1 MHPYNV
7 TPEEYA
13 AFYEEHFSDRG
24 KFPRIS
30 ELIGSQKQALVTPPI
45 YKEEEQAIKIPAPI
59 EAKPLDADNDSPE
72 YIDFS
77 PRERIPLQHEKEARL
92 LGHFC
97 NLVIR
102 RLALCHSKVE
112 EWKLIVE
119 EYNNGTMAPELFKL
133 RGERKE
139 RALRLWIDQ
148 YIKSNQDMFALLHKG
163 KNINHKRKVT
173 EIESNVLLSI
183 LLHPNQITIGSAINM
198 LKAQAR
204 MGYFESPTSKPTLR
218 RWCTE
223 WMENHLATWEQ
234 TRKGSKYVA
243 EHIVKTIH
251 RDARLLRVGQVWVA
265 DGHTLAFDI
274 LNPHTGKA
282 QRMTM
287 IMVFDWASRYPVGAS
302 LAFTEDSQHIQT
314 AFRNAFLNTSHWY
327 LQTDAE
333 GNTVQTRP
341 PFAFVPEAVYLDNGK
356 AFRAK
361 LFHESWEG
369 HDLEL
374 ELGGVFPKLGIEAH
388 FAESYNAKA
397 KVIERFF
404 RTFQEQFERFISSFR
419 GANVANKPS
428 TLMRNEKW
436 AKALY
441 KREAPT
447 IQDAMQMIGFYIR
460 HIYGETEHGG
470 LEGKTPWQVFS
481 SALVPEERMLRPD
494 KLNFMMLATERK
506 SVRNDGIV
514 FNKLLYWH
522 IALMDNIGKPVIIR
536 YDYAEA
542 RWILVYDMKDNFICQ
557 AELRRSQHPF
567 IHIDKNNPVSHQ
579 SLKKEYTQIKK
590 LQRLTEQHAR
600 DFVLHNQEAVDN
612 LLEPY
617 VRESLSGPNPTF
629 QQGGMITAPE
639 PEVQDRIEAMEQEMV
654 KELPALEFITPEA
667 QNFGTNQPDPKI
679 IDTDSDKQQET
690 STADPEP
697 EEQDDDDDESFYGML
712 KKVGII

>member
-1 MHPYNV
+1 MSNFKV
-7 TPEEYA
+7 EELRKSP
-13 AFYEEHFSDRG
+13 H
-24 KFPRIS
+24 
-30 ELIGSQKQALVTPPI
+30 KQ
-45 YKEEEQAIKIPAPI
+45 EIPV
-59 EAKPLDADNDSPE
+59 ESNRFE
-72 YIDFS
+72 FIDFT
-77 PRERIPLQHEKEARL
+77 PREKLPLKYDREARL
-92 LGHFC
+92 IGHFC
-97 NLVIR
+97 TLVMG
-102 RLALCHSKVE
+102 RLAVCGSKAD
-112 EWKLIVE
+112 EWQRIVH
-119 EYNNGTMAPELFKL
+119 EYNSGQLVPELYQI

-139 RALRLWIDQ
+139 RALRVWIDH
-148 YIKSNQDMFALLHKG
+148 YAKSDRDMFALLHKN
-163 KNINHKRKVT
+163 KNLTHSRRVSET
-173 EIESNVLLSI
+173 ETKVLLSI
-183 LLHPNQITIGSAINM
+183 LMHPNQITIGSAINM

-204 MGYFESPTSKPTLR
+204 LGYYESPTSKPTLR
-218 RWCTE
+218 RWCNE
-223 WMENHLATWEQ
+223 WRDDHLAAWEQ

-243 EHIVKTIH
+243 EHIVKSIH

-274 LNPHTGKA
+274 LNPQTGKA

-287 IMVFDWASRYPVGAS
+287 IMVFDWASRYPVGAT
-302 LAFTEDSQHIQT
+302 LAFTEDSQHIQA
-314 AFRNAFLNTSHWY
+314 AFRNAFLNTSQWY

-356 AFRAK
+356 AFRSK

-369 HDLEL
+369 HDLEV

-436 AKALY
+436 AKVLY
-441 KREAPT
+441 KSEPPT
-447 IQDAMQMIGFYIR
+447 IEEAMRMIGFYIR
-460 HIYGETEHGG
+460 YIYGENEHGG
-470 LEGKTPWQVFS
+470 LEGKKPWEVYS
-481 SALVPEERMLRPD
+481 SALIPEERMLRPD
-494 KLNFMMLATERK
+494 KLNFMMLTTERK
-506 SVRNDGIV
+506 SIRNEGIV

-536 YDYAEA
+536 YDYADA
-542 RWILVYDMKDNFICQ
+542 RWILVYDTKDKFICQ

-567 IHIDKNNPVSHQ
+567 IHIDKDNPVSHQ

-600 DFVLHNQEAVDN
+600 DFVLHNQESVDK
-612 LLEPY
+612 LLAPY
-617 VRESLSGPNPTF
+617 VEASLTAPNPTF
-629 QQGGMITAPE
+629 KQGNMIAAPE
-639 PEVQDRIEAMEQEMV
+639 PDAQDRMDEMEQELV
-654 KELPALEFITPEA
+654 KDLPELEFIAPEE
-667 QNFGTNQPDPKI
+667 QNFGSTQPDSKI
-679 IDTDSDKQQET
+679 TDKDTDKQQET

-697 EEQDDDDDESFYGML
+697 EEQDDEDDESFYGML

>member
-1 MHPYNV
+1 MSIYDEIDPLTYAELYQSIYPDWKGKQDLLNQIGKDQEIKPKPEPVPVPTV
-7 TPEEYA
+7 TEADSNILDDSIVLEDEPSAPSDPEE
-13 AFYEEHFSDRG
+13 
-24 KFPRIS
+24 
-30 ELIGSQKQALVTPPI
+30 
-45 YKEEEQAIKIPAPI
+45 
-59 EAKPLDADNDSPE
+59 E
-72 YIDFS
+72 YIDFT
-77 PRERIPLQHEKEARL
+77 PQERVPVKYDHEAKLLGYFCTTVLERLQHSE
-92 LGHFC
+92 
-97 NLVIR
+97 
-102 RLALCHSKVE
+102 SKGR
-112 EWKLIVE
+112 EWKLLTK
-119 EYNNGTMAPELFKL
+119 EYNNGSLAPELYALKGK
-133 RGERKE
+133 RTE
-139 RALRLWIDQ
+139 RALRLWLGRYEQ
-148 YIKSNQDMFALLHKG
+148 SKQDMYALLHGNRYQKRQRKITELEG
-163 KNINHKRKVT
+163 K
-173 EIESNVLLSI
+173 VLLAI
-183 LLHPNQITIGSAINM
+183 LLHPNRISIGSALKF
-198 LKAQAR
+198 LKAKA
-204 MGYFESPTSKPTLR
+204 ESGLIDSPSSVPTLR
-218 RWCTE
+218 RWVEE
-223 WMENHLATWEQ
+223 WRDDNLAMWEQ
-234 TRKGSKYVA
+234 ARQGSKFVA
-243 EHIVKTIH
+243 EHIIKTIH
-251 RDARLLRVGQVWVA
+251 RDSRLLSVGEVWVA

-274 LNPHTGKA
+274 LNPKTGKA

-287 IMVFDWASRYPVGAS
+287 IMVFDWASRYPVGAT
-302 LAFTEDSQHIQT
+302 LAFTEDSQHIQA
-314 AFRNAFLNTSHWY
+314 AFRNGFLNWGALPQY
-327 LQTDAE
+327 
-333 GNTVQTRP
+333 
-341 PFAFVPEAVYLDNGK
+341 VYLDNGK
-356 AFRAK
+356 AFKSK
-361 LFHESWEG
+361 LFHEQWEG
-369 HDLEL
+369 HDLAK
-374 ELGGVFPKLGIEAH
+374 ELGGIFPKLGIKAH

-441 KREAPT
+441 KCEAPT

-567 IHIDKNNPVSHQ
+567 IHIDKNNPISHQ

-600 DFVLHNQEAVDN
+600 DFVLHNQEAVDK

-617 VRESLSGPNPTF
+617 MRESLSGPNPTF
-629 QQGGMITAPE
+629 KQGGMITAPE
-639 PEVQDRIEAMEQEMV
+639 PEAQDRIEAMEQELV
-654 KELPALEFITPEA
+654 KDLPELEFIAPED
-667 QNFGTNQPDPKI
+667 QNFGAVKPND
-679 IDTDSDKQQET
+679 
-690 STADPEP
+690 
-697 EEQDDDDDESFYGML
+697 
-712 KKVGII
+712 

>member
-1 MHPYNV
+1 MHPYDFS
-7 TPEEYA
+7 PEEYN
-13 AFYEEHFSDRG
+13 AFFEEQLSDREKYPRLSEVIG
-24 KFPRIS
+24 KKIMVP
-30 ELIGSQKQALVTPPI
+30 KPTPI
-45 YKEEEQAIKIPAPI
+45 YKEEEPVEIANVPDTDQAQ
-59 EAKPLDADNDSPE
+59 EYMGERAD
-72 YIDFS
+72 YIDLS
-77 PRERIPLQHEKEARL
+77 PRERQPLQHEREARL

-102 RLALCHSKVE
+102 RLSLCGSKVE
-112 EWKLIVE
+112 EWKLIVN
-119 EYNNGTMAPELFKL
+119 EYNSEQLVPQLYKI

-148 YIKSNQDMFALLHKG
+148 YVKSNQDMFALLHKG
-163 KNINHKRKVT
+163 KNITHQRKVT
-173 EIESNVLLSI
+173 ETESKVLLSI

-204 MGYFESPTSKPTLR
+204 LGYYESPTSKPTLR
-218 RWCTE
+218 RWCNE
-223 WMENHLATWEQ
+223 WRDNHLAAWEQ

-243 EHIVKTIH
+243 EHIVKSIH
-251 RDARLLRVGQVWVA
+251 RDSRLLHVGQVWVA

-302 LAFTEDSQHIQT
+302 LAFTEDSQHIQA
-314 AFRNAFLNTSHWY
+314 AFRHAFLNTSQWY
-327 LQTDAE
+327 LDKDAE

-356 AFRAK
+356 AFRSK

-369 HDLEL
+369 HDLEV

-441 KREAPT
+441 KSEPPT
-447 IQDAMQMIGFYIR
+447 IEEAMQMIGFYIR

-567 IHIDKNNPVSHQ
+567 IHIDKNNPISHQ

-639 PEVQDRIEAMEQEMV
+639 PEAQDRIEAMEQELV
-654 KELPALEFITPEA
+654 KDLPELEFLNPEE
-667 QNFGTNQPDPKI
+667 QNFGSNQSDTKI
-679 IDTDSDKQQET
+679 TDTENEQEA
-690 STADPEP
+690 STADPDP

>member
-1 MHPYNV
+1 
-7 TPEEYA
+7 
-13 AFYEEHFSDRG
+13 
-24 KFPRIS
+24 
-30 ELIGSQKQALVTPPI
+30 
-45 YKEEEQAIKIPAPI
+45 
-59 EAKPLDADNDSPE
+59 
-72 YIDFS
+72 
-77 PRERIPLQHEKEARL
+77 
-92 LGHFC
+92 
-97 NLVIR
+97 
-102 RLALCHSKVE
+102 
-112 EWKLIVE
+112 
-119 EYNNGTMAPELFKL
+119 
-133 RGERKE
+133 
-139 RALRLWIDQ
+139 
-148 YIKSNQDMFALLHKG
+148 
-163 KNINHKRKVT
+163 
-173 EIESNVLLSI
+173 
-183 LLHPNQITIGSAINM
+183 
-198 LKAQAR
+198 
-204 MGYFESPTSKPTLR
+204 
-218 RWCTE
+218 
-223 WMENHLATWEQ
+223 
-234 TRKGSKYVA
+234 
-243 EHIVKTIH
+243 
-251 RDARLLRVGQVWVA
+251 
-265 DGHTLAFDI
+265 
-274 LNPHTGKA
+274 
-282 QRMTM
+282 
-287 IMVFDWASRYPVGAS
+287 
-302 LAFTEDSQHIQT
+302 
-314 AFRNAFLNTSHWY
+314 
-327 LQTDAE
+327 
-333 GNTVQTRP
+333 
-341 PFAFVPEAVYLDNGK
+341 
-356 AFRAK
+356 
-361 LFHESWEG
+361 
-369 HDLEL
+369 LEL

-470 LEGKTPWQVFS
+470 LEGKTPWQVIS

-494 KLNFMMLATERK
+494 MLNFMMLATERK

-567 IHIDKNNPVSHQ
+567 IHIDKDNPISHQ

-629 QQGGMITAPE
+629 RQGSMITAPE
-639 PEVQDRIEAMEQEMV
+639 PEAQDRIEAMEQELV
-654 KELPALEFITPEA
+654 KDLPELAFINPEE
-667 QNFGTNQPDPKI
+667 QNFGSDQSDTKI
-679 IDTDSDKQQET
+679 TDTENEQEA
-690 STADPEP
+690 STADPDP

>member
-1 MHPYNV
+1 
-7 TPEEYA
+7 
-13 AFYEEHFSDRG
+13 
-24 KFPRIS
+24 
-30 ELIGSQKQALVTPPI
+30 
-45 YKEEEQAIKIPAPI
+45 
-59 EAKPLDADNDSPE
+59 
-72 YIDFS
+72 
-77 PRERIPLQHEKEARL
+77 
-92 LGHFC
+92 
-97 NLVIR
+97 
-102 RLALCHSKVE
+102 
-112 EWKLIVE
+112 
-119 EYNNGTMAPELFKL
+119 
-133 RGERKE
+133 
-139 RALRLWIDQ
+139 
-148 YIKSNQDMFALLHKG
+148 
-163 KNINHKRKVT
+163 
-173 EIESNVLLSI
+173 
-183 LLHPNQITIGSAINM
+183 
-198 LKAQAR
+198 
-204 MGYFESPTSKPTLR
+204 
-218 RWCTE
+218 
-223 WMENHLATWEQ
+223 MENHLATWEQ

-327 LQTDAE
+327 LQADAE

-404 RTFQEQFERFISSFR
+404 RTFQEQFERFIGSFR

-567 IHIDKNNPVSHQ
+567 IHIDKDNPISHQ

-617 VRESLSGPNPTF
+617 VRESLSGPNTTF
-629 QQGGMITAPE
+629 QQGNLITAPE
-639 PEVQDRIEAMEQEMV
+639 PEAQDRIEEMEQEMV
-654 KELPALEFITPEA
+654 KELPAFEFITPEA
-667 QNFGTNQPDPKI
+667 QNLGTATPNPNTK
-679 IDTDSDKQQET
+679 DTSEDT
-690 STADPEP
+690 LTADPDP
-697 EEQDDDDDESFYGML
+697 EEQDDEDDESFYGML

>member
-1 MHPYNV
+1 MQPYDV

-13 AFYEEHFSDRG
+13 AFYEERFPDRG
-24 KFPRIS
+24 KYPRIS

-45 YKEEEQAIKIPAPI
+45 YKEEERAIKMPAPM
-59 EAKPLDADNDSPE
+59 EPKPLDADYDSPG

-77 PRERIPLQHEKEARL
+77 PREHIPLQHEKEARL

-112 EWKLIVE
+112 GWKLIVE
-119 EYNNGTMAPELFKL
+119 EYNGGTMAPELLKL

-148 YIKSNQDMFALLHKG
+148 YVKSNQDMFALLHKG
-163 KNINHKRKVT
+163 KNVSHKRKVT
-173 EIESNVLLSI
+173 ETESNVLLSI

-204 MGYFESPTSKPTLR
+204 LGYFESPTSKPTLR

-243 EHIVKTIH
+243 ERIVKTIH
-251 RDARLLRVGQVWVA
+251 RDARLLHVGQVWVA

-361 LFHESWEG
+361 LFHESWER

-447 IQDAMQMIGFYIR
+447 IQDTMQMIGFYIR
-460 HIYGETEHGG
+460 HIYGETEHGA

-522 IALMDNIGKPVIIR
+522 VALMDNIGKPVIIR

-600 DFVLHNQEAVDN
+600 DFVLRNQEAVDN

-617 VRESLSGPNPTF
+617 VRESLNAPNPTF

-639 PEVQDRIEAMEQEMV
+639 PEAQDRIEEMEREMV
-654 KELPALEFITPEA
+654 KELPELEFIAPEA
-667 QNFGTNQPDPKI
+667 QNFGTAKPNPNTKDTPD
-679 IDTDSDKQQET
+679 DT

-697 EEQDDDDDESFYGML
+697 EEQDEDDDESFYGML

>member
-1 MHPYNV
+1 MRV
-7 TPEEYA
+7 ER
-13 AFYEEHFSDRG
+13 S
-24 KFPRIS
+24 
-30 ELIGSQKQALVTPPI
+30 LQADVAV
-45 YKEEEQAIKIPAPI
+45 E
-59 EAKPLDADNDSPE
+59 DCSPG
-72 YIDFS
+72 YIDLA
-77 PRERIPLQHEKEARL
+77 PRVKLPLRYDKEARL

-112 EWKLIVE
+112 EWRLIVE
-119 EYNNGTMAPELFKL
+119 EYNIGILAPELFRL

-148 YIKSNQDMFALLHKG
+148 YIKSNQDMFALLHKS
-163 KNINHKRKVT
+163 KNISHKRKVT
-173 EIESNVLLSI
+173 ETESNVLLSI

-223 WMENHLATWEQ
+223 WMENNLATWEQ

-243 EHIVKTIH
+243 EHIVKSIH
-251 RDARLLRVGQVWVA
+251 RDARLLHVGQVWVA

-333 GNTVQTRP
+333 GNTMQTRP

-356 AFRAK
+356 AFRSK

-567 IHIDKNNPVSHQ
+567 IHIDKNNPISHQ

-629 QQGGMITAPE
+629 KQGSMITAPE
-639 PEVQDRIEAMEQEMV
+639 PEAQDRIEAMEQELV
-654 KELPALEFITPEA
+654 KDLPELEFIKPEE
-667 QNFGTNQPDPKI
+667 QNFGSNHS
-679 IDTDSDKQQET
+679 DTKRTDTENEQEA
-690 STADPEP
+690 STADPKH

>member
-1 MHPYNV
+1 MRV
-7 TPEEYA
+7 ER
-13 AFYEEHFSDRG
+13 S
-24 KFPRIS
+24 
-30 ELIGSQKQALVTPPI
+30 LQADV
-45 YKEEEQAIKIPAPI
+45 AI
-59 EAKPLDADNDSPE
+59 EDCSPG
-72 YIDFS
+72 YIDLT
-77 PRERIPLQHEKEARL
+77 PRAKLPLRYDKEARL

-163 KNINHKRKVT
+163 KNISHKRKVT

-204 MGYFESPTSKPTLR
+204 LGYFESPTSKPTLR

-251 RDARLLRVGQVWVA
+251 RDARLLKVGQVWVA

-274 LNPHTGKA
+274 INPHTGKA

-447 IQDAMQMIGFYIR
+447 IQEAMQMIGFYIR
-460 HIYGETEHGG
+460 HIYGETEDGG
-470 LEGKTPWQVFS
+470 LEGKTPWRVIS

-494 KLNFMMLATERK
+494 MLNFMMLATERK

-542 RWILVYDMKDNFICQ
+542 RWILVYDMKDTW
-557 AELRRSQHPF
+557 LRQ
-567 IHIDKNNPVSHQ
+567 V
-579 SLKKEYTQIKK
+579 
-590 LQRLTEQHAR
+590 
-600 DFVLHNQEAVDN
+600 
-612 LLEPY
+612 
-617 VRESLSGPNPTF
+617 
-629 QQGGMITAPE
+629 
-639 PEVQDRIEAMEQEMV
+639 
-654 KELPALEFITPEA
+654 
-667 QNFGTNQPDPKI
+667 
-679 IDTDSDKQQET
+679 
-690 STADPEP
+690 
-697 EEQDDDDDESFYGML
+697 
-712 KKVGII
+712 

>member
-1 MHPYNV
+1 MRV
-7 TPEEYA
+7 ER
-13 AFYEEHFSDRG
+13 S
-24 KFPRIS
+24 
-30 ELIGSQKQALVTPPI
+30 LQADV
-45 YKEEEQAIKIPAPI
+45 AIK
-59 EAKPLDADNDSPE
+59 DCSPG
-72 YIDFS
+72 YIDMA
-77 PRERIPLQHEKEARL
+77 PRAKLPLRYDKEARL

-163 KNINHKRKVT
+163 KNISHKRKVT

-204 MGYFESPTSKPTLR
+204 LGYFESPTSKPTLR

-251 RDARLLRVGQVWVA
+251 RDARLLKVGQVWVA

-274 LNPHTGKA
+274 INPHTGKA

-567 IHIDKNNPVSHQ
+567 IHIDKDNPISHQ

-617 VRESLSGPNPTF
+617 VRESLSGPNPIF
-629 QQGGMITAPE
+629 KQGSMIAAPE
-639 PEVQDRIEAMEQEMV
+639 PEAQDRIEAMEQELV
-654 KELPALEFITPEA
+654 KDLPELEFINPEK
-667 QNFGTNQPDPKI
+667 QNFGSNQS
-679 IDTDSDKQQET
+679 DTKKTDTENEQEA

>member
-1 MHPYNV
+1 MHPYDV

-30 ELIGSQKQALVTPPI
+30 ELIGSQKQALVTPPP
-45 YKEEEQAIKIPAPI
+45 YKEEEQAIKIPTPI
-59 EAKPLDADNDSPE
+59 EPKPLDADNDSPE

-97 NLVIR
+97 NHVIR

-119 EYNNGTMAPELFKL
+119 EYNNGSMAPELFKL

-204 MGYFESPTSKPTLR
+204 LGYFESPTSKPTLR

-567 IHIDKNNPVSHQ
+567 IHIDKNNPISHQ

-617 VRESLSGPNPTF
+617 MRESLSGPNPTF
-629 QQGGMITAPE
+629 KQGNLITAPE
-639 PEVQDRIEAMEQEMV
+639 PEAQDRIEAMEQELV
-654 KELPALEFITPEA
+654 KDLPELAFITPEE
-667 QNFGTNQPDPKI
+667 QNFGSNQPDTKI
-679 IDTDSDKQQET
+679 TDTENEQEA
-690 STADPEP
+690 STTDPDP

>member
-1 MHPYNV
+1 MKPYELS
-7 TPEEYA
+7 PEEYA
-13 AFYEEHFSDRG
+13 AFYEENFSDRK
-24 KFPRIS
+24 KFPRIG
-30 ELIGSQKQALVTPPI
+30 ELISNRIQPQVTHPI
-45 YKEEEQAIKIPAPI
+45 YKEEKSQAITSAPAPA
-59 EAKPLDADNDSPE
+59 ESLEVDCESPE

-77 PRERIPLQHEKEARL
+77 PREQLPLKHEKEARL

-97 NLVIR
+97 DLVLR

-119 EYNNGTMAPELFKL
+119 EYNSGVLAPELFKL

-139 RALRLWIDQ
+139 RALRLWLDQ
-148 YIKSNQDMFALLHKG
+148 YIKSNQDMFAMLHKG
-163 KNINHKRKVT
+163 RNLNHKRKVT
-173 EIESNVLLSI
+173 ETEANVLLSI

-204 MGYFESPTSKPTLR
+204 LGYYESPTSKPTLR

-223 WMENHLATWEQ
+223 WMENHLAIWEQ

-251 RDARLLRVGQVWVA
+251 RDARLLHVGQVWVA
-265 DGHTLAFDI
+265 DGHTLDFDI

-287 IMVFDWASRYPVGAS
+287 IMVFDWASRYPVGAA

-356 AFRAK
+356 AFRSK

-447 IQDAMQMIGFYIR
+447 IQDAMQMIGFYVR
-460 HIYGETEHGG
+460 HIYGETEHSG

-481 SALVPEERMLRPD
+481 SALVPEERTLRPD
-494 KLNFMMLATERK
+494 QLNFMMLATERK

-542 RWILVYDMKDNFICQ
+542 RWILVYDTKDNFICQ

-567 IHIDKNNPVSHQ
+567 IHLDKSNPISHQ
-579 SLKKEYTQIKK
+579 SLKKEYNQIKK
-590 LQRLTEQHAR
+590 LRKLTEEYAR
-600 DFVLHNQEAVDN
+600 DFVLHNQESVDQ

-617 VRESLSGPNPTF
+617 VQATLTADNPTF
-629 QQGGMITAPE
+629 KQSNLITAPE
-639 PEVQDRIEAMEQEMV
+639 PEAQDRIEEMEQELV
-654 KELPALEFITPEA
+654 KDLPELEFIAPEE
-667 QNFGTNQPDPKI
+667 QNFGVTQPDSNQKD
-679 IDTDSDKQQET
+679 IDTS
-690 STADPEP
+690 SADPES
-697 EEQDDDDDESFYGML
+697 EEQDDDDDESFFSML
-712 KKVGII
+712 KKTGII

>member
-1 MHPYNV
+1 MHPYDV

-45 YKEEEQAIKIPAPI
+45 YKEVEQEIRLPAPI
-59 EAKPLDADNDSPE
+59 EPKPLDADNDSPE

-163 KNINHKRKVT
+163 KNISHKRKVT

-204 MGYFESPTSKPTLR
+204 LGYFESPTSKPTLR

-567 IHIDKNNPVSHQ
+567 IHIDKNNPISHQ

-617 VRESLSGPNPTF
+617 MRESLSGPNPTF
-629 QQGGMITAPE
+629 KQGNLITAPE
-639 PEVQDRIEAMEQEMV
+639 PEAQDRIEAMEQELV
-654 KELPALEFITPEA
+654 KDLPELAFITPEE
-667 QNFGTNQPDPKI
+667 QNFGSNQSDTKI
-679 IDTDSDKQQET
+679 TDTENEQEA
-690 STADPEP
+690 STADPDP
-697 EEQDDDDDESFYGML
+697 EDQDDDDDESFYGML

>member
-1 MHPYNV
+1 MVIIMKPYELS
-7 TPEEYA
+7 PEEYA
-13 AFYEEHFSDRG
+13 AFYEENFSDRK
-24 KFPRIS
+24 KFPRIG
-30 ELIGSQKQALVTPPI
+30 ELIGSRIQTQVTPLV
-45 YKEEEQAIKIPAPI
+45 YKEEKPQVITPDSAPA
-59 EAKPLDADNDSPE
+59 EPLIADSDSPE

-77 PRERIPLQHEKEARL
+77 PRELLPLKYEKEARL
-92 LGHFC
+92 LGYFC

-119 EYNNGTMAPELFKL
+119 EYNNGILVPELYKL

-139 RALRLWIDQ
+139 RALRLWLDQ
-148 YIKSNQDMFALLHKG
+148 YLKSNQDMFALLHKG
-163 KNINHKRKVT
+163 KNLNHKRKVT
-173 EIESNVLLSI
+173 ETETNVLLSF

-204 MGYFESPTSKPTLR
+204 LGYYESPTSKPTLR

-223 WMENHLATWEQ
+223 WRDNHLATWEQ

-251 RDARLLRVGQVWVA
+251 RDARLLRVGQVLVA
-265 DGHTLAFDI
+265 DGHTPAFDI
-274 LNPHTGKA
+274 INPHTGKA

-287 IMVFDWASRYPVGAS
+287 IMVFDWASRYPVGAA
-302 LAFTEDSQHIQT
+302 LAFSEDSQHILT

-327 LQTDAE
+327 LLTDDE

-356 AFRAK
+356 AFKSK

-374 ELGGVFPKLGIEAH
+374 ELGGIFPKLGIEAH

-419 GANVANKPS
+419 GANIANKPA

-436 AKALY
+436 AKTLY

-447 IQDAMQMIGFYIR
+447 IQEAMQMIGFYVR
-460 HIYGETEHGG
+460 HIYGETEHSG

-481 SALVPEERMLRPD
+481 SALIPEERMLRPD

-506 SVRNDGIV
+506 SVRSDGIV

-542 RWILVYDMKDNFICQ
+542 RWILVYDTKDNFICQ

-567 IHIDKNNPVSHQ
+567 IHLDKSNPISHQ
-579 SLKKEYTQIKK
+579 SLKKEYNQIKK
-590 LQRLTEQHAR
+590 LQKLTEEHAR
-600 DFVLHNQEAVDN
+600 DFVLRNQESVDK

-617 VRESLSGPNPTF
+617 VQATLTADNPTF
-629 QQGGMITAPE
+629 KQNNLITAPK
-639 PEVQDRIEAMEQEMV
+639 PEAPDRVEEMEQELV
-654 KELPALEFITPEA
+654 KSLPELEFITPEE
-667 QNFGTNQPDPKI
+667 QNFGTGRPIENN
-679 IDTDSDKQQET
+679 TSDET
-690 STADPEP
+690 SSAEP
-697 EEQDDDDDESFYGML
+697 DEQDDDDDESFYSML
-712 KKVGII
+712 KKTGII